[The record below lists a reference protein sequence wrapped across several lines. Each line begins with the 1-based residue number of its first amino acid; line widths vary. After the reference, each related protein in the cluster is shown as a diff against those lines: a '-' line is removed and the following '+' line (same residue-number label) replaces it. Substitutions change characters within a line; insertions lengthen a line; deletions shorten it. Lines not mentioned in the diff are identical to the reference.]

1 MLVYHLTQLS
11 IDPATSNVYR
21 MVGVSNGGGNGST
34 KNGKSYRFA
43 GKLSGR
49 FFVSGISGGFEK
61 HKQQQQLQLKQEPQA
76 ATKVPDIFL
85 WPRFPSRYQYRI
97 LDIFKFYLEYRSIC
111 SGAVFGAETA
121 RRVTER
127 STTSS

>member
-1 MLVYHLTQLS
+1 MLVYRLTPLS

-61 HKQQQQLQLKQEPQA
+61 HKQQQLQLKQESQA

-85 WPRFPSRYQYRI
+85 
-97 LDIFKFYLEYRSIC
+97 
-111 SGAVFGAETA
+111 
-121 RRVTER
+121 
-127 STTSS
+127 